1 MQTIARQQA
10 GNISVPKNTIIN
22 IRVDNDLKKQA
33 KKLAADENRS
43 LSNWVTWLIR
53 REIKRKDGKR

>member
-1 MQTIARQQA
+1 
-10 GNISVPKNTIIN
+10 VPKNTIIN